1 MNTYEP
7 RIHACIEKCLQMAGQ
22 KARQSSVWFEN
33 FRKRHEISSLQELDR
48 EIFFR
53 MYAKNPLPHEIQK
66 IRFWRLKQHLPRN
79 RAESIRLGQALELS
93 DDEMDRFLTE
103 ELHSQRLSP
112 VNNKKE
118 MTETLFQQY
127 LRRIPLT
134 RLEKLH
140 IRPGTQRRHLRHIFF
155 AEALDCLDVEDSM
168 REHCYKEHL
177 YSRNFASE
185 FKKYF
190 QPEIIIS
197 RENILRFLILVL
209 LPDLN
214 KKNLDEWLARFGY
227 APLSTVQSP
236 NTYVDYAIG
245 EILDLFKE
253 EPSAGTDADK
263 ERMERILRLYDHAVK
278 KRLLAEQA
286 SGNTSFQ
293 QYLKKMRFI
302 KFRSI
307 GNDIVE

>member
-1 MNTYEP
+1 MNTYEA
-7 RIHACIEKCLQMAGQ
+7 RIQACIEKCLQMAGQ

-33 FRKRHEISSLQELDR
+33 FRKRHDISSLQELDR

-53 MYAKNPLPHEIQK
+53 MYAKNPRPHEIQK

-93 DDEMDRFLTE
+93 GDEMDRFLTE

-112 VNNKKE
+112 VKNKKE
-118 MTETLFQQY
+118 MTESLFEQY
-127 LRRIPLT
+127 LRRIPLS
-134 RLEKLH
+134 RLKKLH

-155 AEALDCLDVEDSM
+155 AEALDCLDVEESM
-168 REHCYKEHL
+168 RDHCYKEHL

-185 FKKYF
+185 FKKF
-190 QPEIIIS
+190 FEPDTIIS

-209 LPDLN
+209 IPDLDT
-214 KKNLDEWLARFGY
+214 KKLNEWLTRFGY
-227 APLSTVQSP
+227 APLSTVQNASA
-236 NTYVDYAIG
+236 YVDHAIG
-245 EILDLFKE
+245 EILDLFKVE
-253 EPSAGTDADK
+253 SSSGTDADK
-263 ERMERILRLYDHAVK
+263 ERMEKILRLYDHAVK

-286 SGNTSFQ
+286 SGNTARQ
-293 QYLKKMRFI
+293 QYLKKLRFI